1 MGINLKKYKVSE
13 ITEIIGGGTPKTSIS
28 EYWNGNIPWLSVV
41 DFCGDQKKV
50 YKTEKTIT
58 EKGLNESSTKVLRK
72 GQLIISARGTVG
84 ELGMLGKDMAFNQSC
99 YGLNGIR
106 GKITNDFLYY
116 LIKYNLDSIKRK
128 THGAVFDTI
137 TKQTFDQIEVDVPD
151 LPTQTRIASILS
163 SLDDKIE
170 LNRRMNHTLEQMA
183 QALFNHYFVD
193 NIDPDNLPEGWRW
206 GKLGEVSVNIRT
218 NVNRN
223 QIDEQSYYIGL
234 EHLPRKSL
242 ALYNLGKADKL
253 ESNKFKFKENNILF
267 GKLRPYFH
275 KVVFAPFNGICSTDI
290 LVIEP
295 SQKQYFSF
303 CLLHLFSDSLIQYSN
318 QFSDGTRMPRV
329 NWHSLSD
336 YEVAIPPIRFATH
349 FNNMVTPLFEKVKQ
363 GIREIKLLASLRDT
377 LLPKLMSGEIDIDKV
392 MDEEQVIENEL
403 ADCKTA

>member
-116 LIKYNLDSIKRK
+116 LIIYNLDSIKRK

-193 NIDPDNLPEGWRW
+193 NIDPDNLPEGWRI
-206 GKLGEVSVNIRT
+206 GKMGEILELKYGKPLKEKQRNKGNYAVVGSGGIIGYHDEFICKGKGIVVGRKGNSGAVSWLHENFYPIDTTFYVSDSMGVKDLYYHYFLLKSLNLK
-218 NVNRN
+218 NLNSDSAVPGLNRN
-223 QIDEQSYYIGL
+223 EAHNQEIVISEI
-234 EHLPRKSL
+234 K
-242 ALYNLGKADKL
+242 
-253 ESNKFKFKENNILF
+253 NI
-267 GKLRPYFH
+267 
-275 KVVFAPFNGICSTDI
+275 
-290 LVIEP
+290 IE
-295 SQKQYFSF
+295 
-303 CLLHLFSDSLIQYSN
+303 
-318 QFSDGTRMPRV
+318 
-329 NWHSLSD
+329 
-336 YEVAIPPIRFATH
+336 
-349 FNNMVTPLFEKVKQ
+349 FNNSVSSSFNKINNNLN
-363 GIREIKLLASLRDT
+363 EIKTLIIIRDT
-377 LLPKLMSGEIDIDKV
+377 LLPKLMSGEIDVHK
-392 MDEEQVIENEL
+392 
-403 ADCKTA
+403 K